1 MKEKIIAYL
10 SGPRPYREGIA
21 LYEEYGLNLMLKAT
35 FRRNAETDLLRATL
49 MEELRKLAGISETAF
64 RTMQRKAVD
73 SPHISSASIVVEE
86 IKAEKTAVNV
96 PVTPVVE
103 NVIRFR
109 DRFPFL
115 NSPDCP
121 DVLKILV
128 ADMFTAYDL
137 YLKTF
142 RELEGLLGVS
152 SSTIFKGKGYIQ
164 LKTEDD
170 IDKVYEPGVYAIKGT
185 SYNDQTLLVFSHN
198 LGQSTVQFRT
208 NNYGGFLVFR
218 IKWWN
223 GGWGTWKTVSLT

>member
-1 MKEKIIAYL
+1 MHKINYIQTNIQHICNI
-10 SGPRPYREGIA
+10 GPWY
-21 LYEEYGLNLMLKAT
+21 
-35 FRRNAETDLLRATL
+35 
-49 MEELRKLAGISETAF
+49 S
-64 RTMQRKAVD
+64 
-73 SPHISSASIVVEE
+73 
-86 IKAEKTAVNV
+86 EKTKERRTTGRN
-96 PVTPVVE
+96 PQGICYWGYLILG
-103 NVIRFR
+103 VIGK
-109 DRFPFL
+109 PFL
-115 NSPDCP
+115 WHDF
-121 DVLKILV
+121 LKNW
-128 ADMFTAYDL
+128 
-137 YLKTF
+137 
-142 RELEGLLGVS
+142 ELEGLLGVS